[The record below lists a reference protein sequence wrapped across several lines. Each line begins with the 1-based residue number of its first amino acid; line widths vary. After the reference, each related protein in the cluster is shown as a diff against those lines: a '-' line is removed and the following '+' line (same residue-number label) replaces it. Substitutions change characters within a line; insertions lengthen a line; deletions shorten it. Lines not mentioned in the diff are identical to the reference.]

1 MNLTQFVGF
10 VKRNWRVIA
19 ILLVAVIVAVIVLS
33 IFSLPSQITHS
44 GGAITYNS
52 T

>member
-19 ILLVAVIVAVIVLS
+19 ILLVVIVAVIVLS
-33 IFSLPSQITHS
+33 IFSLPAQITHS